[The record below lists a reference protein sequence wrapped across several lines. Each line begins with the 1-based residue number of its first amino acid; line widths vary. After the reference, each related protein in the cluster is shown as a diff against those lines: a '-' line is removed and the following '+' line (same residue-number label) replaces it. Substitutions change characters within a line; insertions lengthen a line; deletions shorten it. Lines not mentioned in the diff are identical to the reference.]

1 MALEARL
8 KALESEVSA
17 LRKRDVG
24 TVTRDASVTE
34 TVTRN
39 VTERDDSV
47 MQRDAKT
54 LAAERAKRYR
64 ERKRSSND

>member
-1 MALEARL
+1 VALEARL